1 MIEDTGNR
9 PVLYTY
15 RAHKVQISEIFRF
28 DVDKGGS
35 IDSEELGSLVRVLG

>member
-1 MIEDTGNR
+1 MMIEIKLCLAYKL
-9 PVLYTY
+9 V
-15 RAHKVQISEIFRF
+15 KFFRF